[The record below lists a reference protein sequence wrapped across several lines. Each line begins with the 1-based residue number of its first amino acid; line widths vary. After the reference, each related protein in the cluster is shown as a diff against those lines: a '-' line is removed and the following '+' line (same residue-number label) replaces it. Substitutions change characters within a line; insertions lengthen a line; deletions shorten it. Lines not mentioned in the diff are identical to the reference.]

1 MNSKNRVE
9 DKVRKIMRFMCFVG
23 IVVGTTLFLTNFLR
37 ILPLPDLVVMYSM
50 CAVSVSLFTL
60 LTSTKY
66 MQLGEDFANRLA
78 VQREKVTA
86 RAYRDEKRENKKQ
99 ERYAE
104 KH

>member
-1 MNSKNRVE
+1 MSSENETE
-9 DKVRKIMRFMCFVG
+9 DTVRKIVRAMCFIG

-50 CAVSVSLFTL
+50 GAVSVSLFTL
-60 LTSTKY
+60 LTTTKY
-66 MQLGEDFANRLA
+66 TQLGEDFANRLA
-78 VQREKVTA
+78 VQKQQLMA
-86 RAYRDEKRENKKQ
+86 RAQRDEKRENKKQ